1 MKSLVRLDKYL
12 ADMGVGTRSQV
23 KEKIRRGLVT
33 VNGQTA
39 SGPEQKVDTGS
50 DQILFDGTPVGYV
63 HYEYYMLNKPS
74 GVLSAARDKHAK
86 TVVDLIDEKK
96 RKDLFPAGRLD
107 KDTQGLLIITNDGPL
122 AHDLLSP
129 KKHVPKVYYA
139 RVEGC
144 VSEEDVQAFAQGLKV
159 DEDLTAQ
166 PTRLTI
172 ITVSREENLSQVLI
186 EIHEG
191 KFHQVKR
198 MFLAIGKTV
207 VFLKRLTMGPLHLDP
222 SLLPGQYRSLT
233 DDEICLLKQ
242 AGSRPGSYNIP
253 TGPPS
258 DELCPGHPDSKDLQK
273 NRGMLNNMDAVIFDL
288 DGTLIDSMGVWEAID
303 IEYLARFGISMP
315 DDLQEK
321 IAGISVT
328 ETAVYF
334 KETFHIPDSIQ
345 EIIGDWNDMA
355 MEHYTSGAPLKP
367 GAMLF
372 LKYLKYRHIPCA
384 IATSNS
390 RELTRAVLESHG
402 IGDYFQVIV
411 TGEDI
416 HKGKPEPDVYLEAAA
431 RLKVSPDRCL
441 VFEDIPYGIMAGKKA
456 EMQCAAVFDTFSA
469 HEDEKKR
476 QLANYYIRDYLD
488 VMNQTYEEL
497 K

>member
-12 ADMGVGTRSQV
+12 ADMGIGTRSQV
-23 KEKIRRGLVT
+23 KEKIRKGLVS

-39 SGPEQKVDTGS
+39 SGPEQKVDTGT
-50 DQILFDGTPVGYV
+50 DQILFAGTPVGYV

-74 GVLSAARDKHAK
+74 GVLSAARDKRAK

-139 RVEGC
+139 RIEGC
-144 VSEEDVQAFAQGLKV
+144 VSEADVQAFSRGLKV

-166 PTRLTI
+166 PARLTV
-172 ITVSREENLSQVLI
+172 ITVSQKENQSHVLI

-191 KFHQVKR
+191 KFHQLKR
-198 MFLAIGKTV
+198 MFLAIGKSV
-207 VFLKRLTMGPLHLDP
+207 LFLKRLTMGPLHLDP
-222 SLLPGQYRSLT
+222 TLLPGQYRSLT
-233 DDEICLLKQ
+233 EDEIRLLKE
-242 AGSRPGSYNIP
+242 AGKGQNSHTADLSAHTCGGSKSLDPAAILE
-253 TGPPS
+253 
-258 DELCPGHPDSKDLQK
+258 D
-273 NRGMLNNMDAVIFDL
+273 RGMLNNIDAVIFDL

-303 IEYLARFGISMP
+303 MEYLGRFGISMP
-315 DDLQEK
+315 DDLQEA

-328 ETAVYF
+328 QTAVYF
-334 KETFHIPDSIQ
+334 KETFHIPDSIRK
-345 EIIGDWNDMA
+345 IINDWNDMA

-372 LKYLKYRHIPCA
+372 LKYLKYRNIPCA

-390 RELTRAVLESHG
+390 RDLTRAVLESHS
-402 IGDYFQVIV
+402 IGGYFQIIL

-441 VFEDIPYGIMAGKKA
+441 VFEDIPYGIMAGQRA
-456 EMQCAAVFDTFSA
+456 GMRCAAVFDTFSA
-469 HEDEKKR
+469 SKDDEKR
-476 QLANYYIRDYLD
+476 RLANYYIRDYLD